1 VCIPVLHGF
10 TTVVCVPLG
19 LVWQLRRSEGMATP
33 LQYAHSSQ
41 KNCCADIILQRR
53 AAGLSSGSLQTKA
66 AAKMSAAGSKVC
78 VVS

>member
-1 VCIPVLHGF
+1 
-10 TTVVCVPLG
+10 
-19 LVWQLRRSEGMATP
+19 MATP